1 MAYTRHTWQ
10 SGEVISSALL
20 NNIED
25 GIEEAASSGVSLKFV
40 KDSEG
45 SYEEGGETITYTGSV
60 IEGMVS
66 DDIPEEYR
74 NKATGTFAHAEGG
87 NAYPE
92 DNEYYPNT
100 ASGKASHAEGSGT
113 TASGAYCHAE
123 GLGTTASGDDSHAE
137 GSDTTASGFS
147 SHAEGNVTIA
157 SGSASHAEGNGTTA
171 SMAYSHAEGNGT
183 TASGDD
189 SHAEG
194 SDTTASGDD
203 SHAEGSG
210 TTASSACC
218 HAEGWYTT
226 ASGFSSHAEGDST
239 IANHNAQ
246 HVFGAYNIED
256 PSTDTTSRRGTYIE
270 IVGNGTNNN
279 RSNARTLDWSG
290 NEVLSG
296 TLTATGITI
305 GSTSVTEAQLQSLL
319 ALLNT

>member
-25 GIEEAASSGVSLKFV
+25 GIEEAASSGGGLKFV

-45 SYEEGGETITYTGSV
+45 SYEKDGETITYTGGV
-60 IEGMVS
+60 AEGMVG

-74 NKATGTFAHAEGG
+74 NKATGSFSHAEGG
-87 NAYPE
+87 GFYQE
-92 DNEYYPNT
+92 DNEYYPNI
-100 ASGKASHAEGSGT
+100 ASGDASHAEGSET
-113 TASGAYCHAE
+113 TASGYTSHAE
-123 GLGTTASGDDSHAE
+123 GATTTASGDFSHAE
-137 GSDTTASGFS
+137 GCETTASG
-147 SHAEGNVTIA
+147 E
-157 SGSASHAEGNGTTA
+157 ASHAEGNDSEA
-171 SMAYSHAEGNGT
+171 SGNYSHAEGNGT
-183 TASGDD
+183 TASGNY
-189 SHAEG
+189 
-194 SDTTASGDD
+194 

-210 TTASSACC
+210 TTSS
-218 HAEGWYTT
+218 GII
-226 ASGFSSHAEGDST
+226 SHAEGDST

-246 HVFGAYNIED
+246 HVFGAYNVED
-256 PSTDTTSRRGTYIE
+256 PSTNANYDRGTYVE
-270 IVGNGTNNN
+270 IVGNGTASAN

>member
-45 SYEEGGETITYTGSV
+45 SYEKDGETITYTGAV
-60 IEGMVS
+60 AEGLVG
-66 DDIPEEYR
+66 DDIPEEHR
-74 NKATGTFAHAEGG
+74 NKATGSYAHVEGG
-87 NAYPE
+87 EAYPE
-92 DNEYYPNT
+92 DNDYYPNI
-100 ASGKASHAEGSGT
+100 ASGIASHAEGSGT
-113 TASGAYCHAE
+113 TASGDISHAE
-123 GLGTTASGDDSHAE
+123 GSGTTASG
-137 GSDTTASGFS
+137 G
-147 SHAEGNVTIA
+147 
-157 SGSASHAEGNGTTA
+157 
-171 SMAYSHAEGNGT
+171 YSHAEGNGT
-183 TASGDD
+183 TASVYY
-189 SHAEG
+189 
-194 SDTTASGDD
+194 

-210 TTASSACC
+210 TTASGHCSHAEGQNSSASGSSSHAEGAETTASGGYS

-226 ASGFSSHAEGDST
+226 ASGSSSHAEGDYT
-239 IANHNAQ
+239 IANHHAQ

-256 PSTDTTSRRGTYIE
+256 PSTDTIYRRGTYVE
-270 IVGNGTNNN
+270 IVGNGTNTN